1 MSPQRIAGIALLVV
15 GVILVIVGLNSSN
28 SLADQV
34 SESFTG
40 RFTDK
45 TMWYLVGGA
54 AAAILGIVL
63 LAVRRGK

>member
-1 MSPQRIAGIALLVV
+1 MVIGA
-15 GVILVIVGLNSSN
+15 ILVIVGLNSSN

-45 TMWYLVGGA
+45 TMWYIIGGA
-54 AAAILGIVL
+54 AAAIAGIL
-63 LAVRRGK
+63 LLVVRRGK